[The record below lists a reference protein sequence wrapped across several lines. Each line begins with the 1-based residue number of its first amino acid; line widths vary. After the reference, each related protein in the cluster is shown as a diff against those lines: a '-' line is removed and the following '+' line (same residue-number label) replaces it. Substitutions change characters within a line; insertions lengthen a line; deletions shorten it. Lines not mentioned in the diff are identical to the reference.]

1 MLFHYIL
8 YIMVWSLT
16 HLNVN
21 INFVPEG
28 ANCSEDL
35 IFIIFSLA
43 LEICGNLYTTGNS
56 DS

>member
-1 MLFHYIL
+1 
-8 YIMVWSLT
+8 MVWSLT